1 MTVPPSPLV
10 PLPPPPG
17 GFARAWRFLLPIGG
31 AIVALAYLLGVF
43 DTTGRPAWIF
53 LAGALVV
60 VVGLASLGRFLYLR
74 SRQGLATLEAEI
86 EQRFGEDTRR

>member
-10 PLPPPPG
+10 SLPPPPS

-43 DTTGRPAWIF
+43 DTTGRPAWVF

-60 VVGLASLGRFLYLR
+60 VVGLGSLGRFLFLR
-74 SRQGLATLEAEI
+74 SRQGLAVLEAEI
-86 EQRFGEDTRR
+86 EERFGEGDQK